1 MITVFGQNAQ
11 RSAEEEKR
19 LGAEPVLT
27 PHQPMAEV
35 NVLVKLRNPRNATPK
50 NVNKVKVDTQS

>member
-35 NVLVKLRNPRNATPK
+35 NVLEKLRNPRNVIPN
-50 NVNKVKVDTQS
+50 NVNKVKVSDQR